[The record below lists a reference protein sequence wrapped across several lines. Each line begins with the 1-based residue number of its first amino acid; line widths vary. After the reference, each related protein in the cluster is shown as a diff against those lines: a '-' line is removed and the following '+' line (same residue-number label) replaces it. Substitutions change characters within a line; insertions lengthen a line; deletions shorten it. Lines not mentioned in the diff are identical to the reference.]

1 VNESSILNR
10 LRDTMGEMGIDAL
23 VTASP
28 ENFCYINGIVV
39 PSQPLMRW
47 RHALTVLRSNGERTV
62 IVVDMEHSTVTKSLS
77 GIEVLAWGEFTN
89 RPMEVLAGAL
99 ADLGLGRA
107 SIALEMDYLPAEDYL
122 ELTRLLPDVN
132 WSSCEQMLAR
142 QRQIKTPDEVALLRR
157 LSRISDQSIR
167 DAYRSVTIGDSEM
180 DIAAA
185 LTRGVFT
192 LGAEN
197 FKLMIVATGDRSQ
210 LPNVGPSERRLE
222 ATDICRVEIFSMLNG
237 YHAGVCRTAM
247 VKKAPPE
254 AERIWAHLHEAKLLV
269 LDMAKPGIST
279 RAVYEAF
286 IAHLNKLGL
295 PAIKF
300 IGHGIGLHLHEEPYL
315 GMYSDQPLEAGMV
328 LGVEPLVYETG
339 YGFGMQNKDMILIT
353 ENGCELLSDI
363 SDTEYL
369 TRVD

>member
-1 VNESSILNR
+1 MHGSSIINR
-10 LRDTMGEMGIDAL
+10 LCANLVAEGLDAL

-28 ENFCYINGIVV
+28 ENFSYVNGMVV

-47 RHALTVLRSNGERTV
+47 RHALTVVRSNGERTV
-62 IVVDMEHSTVTKSLS
+62 IVVDMEHSTVAQSLP
-77 GIEVLAWGEFTN
+77 GVEIVPWGEFTD
-89 RPMEVLAGAL
+89 RPMEVLAAVIT
-99 ADLGLGRA
+99 DLGLDRGHVGM
-107 SIALEMDYLPAEDYL
+107 EMDYLPARDYL
-122 ELTRLLPDVN
+122 ELAQLLPGVT
-132 WSSCEQMLAR
+132 WFPCEDLLAR
-142 QRQIKTPDEVALLRR
+142 QRQIKTPEEISLLRR
-157 LSRISDQSIR
+157 LSRISDQSIL
-167 DAYRSVTIGDSEM
+167 DAYQAVAAGDSEM

-192 LGAEN
+192 LGAES
-197 FKLMIVATGDRSQ
+197 FKLMIVATGERSQ
-210 LPNVGPSERRLE
+210 LPNVGPSERRLNNG
-222 ATDICRVEIFSMLNG
+222 DICRVEIFSMLNG

-247 VKKAPPE
+247 VKSAPPE

-269 LDMAKPGIST
+269 LDMAKPGAST
-279 RAVYEAF
+279 RNIYQAF
-286 IAHLNKLGL
+286 IAHLDKIGL

-315 GMYSDQPLEAGMV
+315 GMYDDQPLEPGMV

-353 ENGCELLSDI
+353 EEGCELLSDV

-369 TRVD
+369 IRVD